1 MSKYKTG
8 NMRTPPPQSSGD
20 DNAGSSISSETVFIG
35 SVMAASGRRE
45 DDQFYG
51 ADVVQVTPVSGI
63 KAAGQGAPQSHVVS
77 PLNPYFR
84 SVPLPGEQVLV
95 IKGEDSKYYY
105 SDVIN
110 TRGKIGDNI
119 QVKGASILPDATDF
133 FTGLF
138 AKPRPAKKMD
148 PTEGDVIVEGRA
160 GQTIRLTSTSEE
172 SFLGKLF
179 GGKSENKPVIM
190 ITCHTDEEEGLGN
203 EDIVGDD
210 NSIYLC
216 SETPLVTL
224 KLESSLDKDYE
235 QVDRYGGNQII
246 MRSDRLILSSRKD
259 SVLISSGDKVGIST
273 KKWKV
278 DIDKLMDIIEGMS
291 NELKAL
297 TSATATFNTGV
308 GPTFPA
314 TNASKVVKITSDVAK
329 LKQ

>member
-8 NMRTPPPQSSGD
+8 ATRSKFFSPTTNEVKD
-20 DNAGSSISSETVFIG
+20 KKADNTVFVA
-35 SVMAASGRRE
+35 SVQAASGKRNDE
-45 DDQFYG
+45 GYEG
-51 ADVVQVTPVSGI
+51 ADSIRVAPPDGLEMGSSGTPSTFT
-63 KAAGQGAPQSHVVS
+63 AT

-84 SVPLPGEQVLV
+84 SIPLPGEQILV
-95 IKGEDSKYYY
+95 IKGNNDKYYY

-110 TRGKIGDNI
+110 ANGKLGDNI
-119 QVKGASILPDATDF
+119 PPKEASLTSDASEF
-133 FTGLF
+133 FFGLF
-138 AKPRPAKKMD
+138 AKPRPAKRMD
-148 PTEGDVIVEGRA
+148 PTEGDVIIEGRG
-160 GQTIRLTSTSEE
+160 GQTIRLSSTSEE
-172 SFLGKLF
+172 SFFGKLF

-203 EDIVGDD
+203 EDIIGDD

-216 SETPLVTL
+216 SETPISTL

-235 QVDRYGGNQII
+235 KVDRYSGNQII

-278 DIDKLMDIIEGMS
+278 DIDKLMEIIEGMG

-297 TSATATFNTGV
+297 ATATATFNTGV

-314 TNASKVVKITSDVAK
+314 TNASKVVGLTTDVTK